1 MMTITS
7 EGRKEGVTYKIHT
20 NRGDVAFR
28 VGIVGESKKQARL
41 SNTGVSNKQELEE
54 VVVSISMV
62 SSPIYEIADRTSAA
76 KIRTDRGA

>member
-1 MMTITS
+1 MMPITS
-7 EGRKEGVTYKIHT
+7 KGRKEGVTYKIHT

-28 VGIVGESKKQARL
+28 VGIIGKSKKQARL

-62 SSPIYEIADRTSAA
+62 SSPIYEIAGRTYAV

>member
-1 MMTITS
+1 MMPITP
-7 EGRKEGVTYKIHT
+7 EGHKEGVTYKIHT

-28 VGIVGESKKQARL
+28 VGIIGKSKKQAGL
-41 SNTGVSNKQELEE
+41 SNTRVSNKQKLEE
-54 VVVSISMV
+54 VVISISMV